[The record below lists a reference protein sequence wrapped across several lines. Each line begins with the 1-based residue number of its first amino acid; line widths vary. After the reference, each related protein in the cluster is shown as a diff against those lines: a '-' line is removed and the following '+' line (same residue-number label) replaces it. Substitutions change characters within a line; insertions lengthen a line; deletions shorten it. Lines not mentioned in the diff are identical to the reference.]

1 MEKPR
6 NRNGQFSRKGKRRG
20 SILPKNVLL
29 DIINLFYEG
38 KSVRAIAR
46 AVKVPDKNNN
56 PKLLSK
62 TAVHKIVSAISI

>member
-6 NRNGQFSRKGKRRG
+6 NSNGQFSRKGKRRG

-29 DIINLFYEG
+29 DIIELFYEG

-46 AVKVPDKNNN
+46 AVKILDKNNS

-62 TAVHKIVSAISI
+62 TAVHRIISAIAA